1 MSDKFAAEKYTAI
14 FIGENNLK
22 ALLLN
27 NRRTVKTEE
36 TNKQNRSRIQ
46 NSKKSTVFPSAE
58 KGDEISLGIHCSIA
72 FILS

>member
-36 TNKQNRSRIQ
+36 TNK
-46 NSKKSTVFPSAE
+46 
-58 KGDEISLGIHCSIA
+58 
-72 FILS
+72 

>member
-14 FIGENNLK
+14 FIGENHLK

-36 TNKQNRSRIQ
+36 TNK
-46 NSKKSTVFPSAE
+46 
-58 KGDEISLGIHCSIA
+58 
-72 FILS
+72 